1 MLAMPRSLPTS
12 RSTWLFVF
20 FGSLMGVFVVSSI
33 VAPAEAKLG
42 FYEMSAQL
50 LPALLVVLLLQAQIF
65 NLRQGWEMRAHN
77 WTGAWAA
84 FYALLMLG
92 FLVAA
97 EFAALYPLATGRA
110 SDGSAGFV
118 YGALGTAFAAVI
130 LIGVFGT
137 LGGKP
142 DASPPGGKALS

>member
-97 EFAALYPLATGRA
+97 EFAALYPLVVPAASSVGSVGR
-110 SDGSAGFV
+110 SYV
-118 YGALGTAFAAVI
+118 ALGESLRRWRAAAHMRS
-130 LIGVFGT
+130 L
-137 LGGKP
+137 
-142 DASPPGGKALS
+142 